1 MNLRRLLLV
10 MLGGM
15 LGTAGR
21 LGIELLLPHSGGF
34 PFATLIANVL
44 GALLIGILASR
55 PFDRLRDR
63 GDKLRGRGQ
72 DTRLFLGT
80 GILGGFTT
88 YSAFAVGSV
97 GLWTES
103 PFAAVVYVMLTLGLG
118 IGAAACGLNRGRPRV
133 RGIE

>member
-55 PFDRLRDR
+55 PF
-63 GDKLRGRGQ
+63 DKLRGRGQ

-118 IGAAACGLNRGRPRV
+118 IGAAAFGLNRGRPRV